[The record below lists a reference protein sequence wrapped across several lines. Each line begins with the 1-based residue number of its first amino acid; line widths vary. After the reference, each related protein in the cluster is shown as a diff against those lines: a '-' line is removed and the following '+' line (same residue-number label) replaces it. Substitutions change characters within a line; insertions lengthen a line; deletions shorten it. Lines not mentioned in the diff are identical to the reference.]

1 MQTMPHS
8 TQSTSTHHPPP
19 ARPASPTRTSDK
31 RRALL
36 DGALAVFS
44 ADGYSRAS
52 VDNIA
57 RAAGV
62 STRTLYNHFGDKAGL
77 FEAVIVDSAQRVA
90 NAQIITVQRYLGR
103 IVEIEADLTEFGRV
117 WATASEQYAPHFALV
132 RQITADADHIPGSAL
147 DAWQQAGPLRVR
159 AEIAEHLGRI
169 ADAGHLSIED
179 PEIAALQLTELV
191 LAGRT
196 LHGPLPASTQEI
208 HRVADA
214 GVRTF
219 LHGHAPAPAPA
230 PAPPAATQPKRT
242 RR

>member
-1 MQTMPHS
+1 MPQTD
-8 TQSTSTHHPPP
+8 QSNSATDSPT
-19 ARPASPTRTSDK
+19 ARPARSGRGGDK

-90 NAQIITVQRYLGR
+90 DAQIITVQRYLGR
-103 IVEIEADLTEFGRV
+103 IADIEADLIEFGRV
-117 WATASEQYAPHFALV
+117 WATSSPQYAPHFALV
-132 RQITADADHIPGSAL
+132 RQITADADHIPQHAL

-159 AEIAEHLGRI
+159 AEIAEHLRRI
-169 ADAGHLSIED
+169 ADAGHLTIED
-179 PEIAALQLTELV
+179 PEIAATHLIALV
-191 LAGRT
+191 TAGRAF
-196 LHGPLPASTQEI
+196 HAPVPASESEI
-208 HRVADA
+208 HRLADA
-214 GVRTF
+214 GIRTF
-219 LHGHAPAPAPA
+219 LHGYAPT
-230 PAPPAATQPKRT
+230 PAAGT
-242 RR
+242 RRARGRR